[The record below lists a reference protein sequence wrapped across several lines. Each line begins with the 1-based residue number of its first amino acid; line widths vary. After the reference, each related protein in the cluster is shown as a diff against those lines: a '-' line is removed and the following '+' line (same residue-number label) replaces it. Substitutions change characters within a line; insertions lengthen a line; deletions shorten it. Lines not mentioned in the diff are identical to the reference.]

1 MIYEI
6 LESGKHGLLL
16 LVIPSIFVVAGVFLF
31 VVRQMLRKRLEPAA
45 RALGSK
51 IVMNFLQSPYI
62 PVHDHG
68 GEARISVTPGGRNS
82 PPFLILKDMT
92 PVGFTLSISKENPI
106 TRGLGRLGILKDVE
120 IGDALFDKTYVVRSS
135 DPVMAQNFL
144 QHPSRRDMTEW
155 LFAEGFTQIRADK
168 AAFMIMKPNYQKE
181 DLNRD
186 RMLFYLERM
195 RKLVSG

>member
-6 LESGKHGLLL
+6 LESGKQGLLL

-31 VVRQMLRKRLEPAA
+31 VARQMLRKRLEPAA

-51 IVMNFLQSPYI
+51 VVMNFLQSPYI
-62 PVHDHG
+62 PVHYDSA
-68 GEARISVTPGGRNS
+68 ESRISVTAGGRNS
-82 PPFLILKDMT
+82 PPFLVLKDMT

-106 TRGLGRLGILKDVE
+106 TRGLSRLGVLKDVK
-120 IGDALFDKTYVVRSS
+120 IGDALFDEKYVVRSS

-144 QHPSRRDMTEW
+144 QHPDRREMTEW
-155 LFAEGFTQIRADK
+155 LFGEGFTQIRADK
-168 AAFMIMKPNYQKE
+168 AAFMIMKPNYKKE

-186 RMLFYLERM
+186 RILFLLDKT